1 MNKVETL
8 KSEWLKLKS
17 IIIEPSREVRPHLE
31 LIEKLTKFPGYLF
44 SQDLQFEIL
53 KELERLRNIKCVMDY
68 EKEVYDHKTKTYL
81 AEAEY
86 LKALNNLTF
95 KIAQT
100 STISCINKDCYL
112 CVPKEIVDFLNA
124 NDERPLIW
132 EVDQF
137 TGRVYLRNLTD
148 EEIDNAS

>member
-1 MNKVETL
+1 MNKVEDL

-17 IIIEPSREVRPHLE
+17 TVIEPSKEVVPHLE
-31 LIEKLTKFPGYLF
+31 LIEKLTKFPSYLF
-44 SQDLQFEIL
+44 NQGLRFEIL
-53 KELERLRNIKCVMDY
+53 KELERLRGIKCVMDY

-81 AEAEY
+81 AEAKY
-86 LKALNNLTF
+86 QKALNNLTF

-112 CVPKEIVDFLNA
+112 RVPKKIVDFLNA
-124 NDERPLIW
+124 SDERPLIW
-132 EVDQF
+132 EIDES

-148 EEIDNAS
+148 KEIDDAS